1 MAKLTHYIKAT
12 SKIKLITGMHI
23 GGSKDAIKI
32 GGIDNPVI
40 RNPITNLPYIP
51 GSSLKG
57 RFRMALEVKY
67 GDTNVEPR
75 GTGPSINMKN
85 ESQVVRLFGSG
96 SAKTTEEPTRYI
108 FRDSNISEGFEE
120 YAQGEEKIEV
130 KMDRA
135 KMAGFTGGNRIQER
149 ISAGAQFDFEV
160 MIRIFE
166 KDDEGLFKKRL
177 QEAMKIVELEYL
189 GGSGTRGY
197 GQVAFD
203 ELKFEKIEI

>member
-12 SKIKLITGMHI
+12 SKIKLITGIHI
-23 GGSKDAIKI
+23 GGSKEAIKI
-32 GGIDNPVI
+32 GGIDGPVI
-40 RNPITNLPYIP
+40 RNPITNLPFIP

-57 RFRMALEVKY
+57 RFRIALEAKY
-67 GDTNVEPR
+67 GDTNEEPK
-75 GTGPSINMKN
+75 GLGPSSDLQNK
-85 ESQVVRLFGSG
+85 SQVVRLFGSG
-96 SAKTTEEPTRYI
+96 APQSTKEPTRLI
-108 FRDSNISEGFEE
+108 FRDCNLSEGFEE

-135 KMAGFTGGNRIQER
+135 KMAGFQGGNRIQER
-149 ISAGAQFDFEV
+149 IAAGAQFDFEV

-166 KDDEGLFKKRL
+166 NDDEGLFKDRL
-177 QEAMKIVELEYL
+177 KEAMKIVELEYL

>member
-23 GGSKDAIKI
+23 GGSKEAIKI

-160 MIRIFE
+160 MIRVFE
-166 KDDEGLFKKRL
+166 NDDEELFKNRL
-177 QEAMKIVELEYL
+177 KEAMKIVELEYL

-197 GQVAFD
+197 GQVVFD

>member
-1 MAKLTHYIKAT
+1 MTRLTHYIKAT

-67 GDTNVEPR
+67 GDTNSEPR
-75 GTGPSINMKN
+75 GVGPSINIRN
-85 ESQVVRLFGSG
+85 QSQVVRLFGSG
-96 SAKTTEEPTRYI
+96 SAKTTEEPTRII
-108 FRDSNISEGFEE
+108 FRDSNLSEGFEE

-166 KDDEGLFKKRL
+166 NDDEELFKERL
-177 QEAMKIVELEYL
+177 KEAMKIVELEYL

-197 GQVAFD
+197 GQVEFD
-203 ELKFEKIEI
+203 EIKFEKIEI

>member
-1 MAKLTHYIKAT
+1 
-12 SKIKLITGMHI
+12 
-23 GGSKDAIKI
+23 
-32 GGIDNPVI
+32 
-40 RNPITNLPYIP
+40 
-51 GSSLKG
+51 
-57 RFRMALEVKY
+57 
-67 GDTNVEPR
+67 
-75 GTGPSINMKN
+75 MKN

-160 MIRIFE
+160 MIRVFE
-166 KDDEGLFKKRL
+166 NDDEELFKNRL
-177 QEAMKIVELEYL
+177 KEAMKIVELEYL

>member
-12 SKIKLITGMHI
+12 SKINLITGMHI
-23 GGSKDAIKI
+23 GGSKEAIKI

-40 RNPITNLPYIP
+40 RNPITNLPFIP

-67 GDTNVEPR
+67 GDTHTDNK
-75 GTGPSINMKN
+75 GTGPSITLNH
-85 ESQVVRLFGSG
+85 ESQVVKLFGSG
-96 SAKTTEEPTRYI
+96 SAKTTEEPTRLI
-108 FRDSNISEGFEE
+108 FRDSNLTEGFEE

-135 KMAGFTGGNRIQER
+135 KMAGFSGGNRIQER
-149 ISAGAQFDFEV
+149 IAAGAKFDFEV
-160 MIRIFE
+160 MIRIFQGDNE
-166 KDDEGLFKKRL
+166 ELFKKRL
-177 QEAMKIVELEYL
+177 KEAMNIVELEYL

-197 GQVAFD
+197 GQVKFD
-203 ELKFEKIEI
+203 DLQFEKIEI

>member
-23 GGSKDAIKI
+23 GGSKEAIKI

-197 GQVAFD
+197 GQVVFD

>member
-1 MAKLTHYIKAT
+1 MTRLTHYIKAT

-67 GDTNVEPR
+67 GDTNVEAR
-75 GTGPSINMKN
+75 GTGPSINIRN
-85 ESQVVRLFGSG
+85 QSQVVRLFGSG
-96 SAKTTEEPTRYI
+96 SAKTTEEPTRII
-108 FRDSNISEGFEE
+108 FRDSNLSEGFEE

-166 KDDEGLFKKRL
+166 NDDEELFKERL
-177 QEAMKIVELEYL
+177 KEAMKIVELEYL

-197 GQVAFD
+197 GQVEFD
-203 ELKFEKIEI
+203 ELKFEKIDI

>member
-23 GGSKDAIKI
+23 GGSKEAIKI

>member
-1 MAKLTHYIKAT
+1 MPKLTHYIKAT
-12 SKIKLITGMHI
+12 SKITLITGMHI
-23 GGSKDAIKI
+23 GGSKEAIKI

-40 RNPITNLPYIP
+40 RNPLTSLPYIP

-67 GDTNVEPR
+67 GDFTTETR
-75 GTGPSINMKN
+75 GTGPSSDLQNQ
-85 ESQVVRLFGSG
+85 SQVVRLFGSG
-96 SAKTTEEPTRYI
+96 APQSTTEPTRFI
-108 FRDSNISEGFEE
+108 FRDSNLTEGFDE

-135 KMAGFTGGNRIQER
+135 KMAGLTGGNRIQER
-149 ISAGAQFDFEV
+149 IAAGAKFDFEV
-160 MIRIFE
+160 IIRIFE
-166 KDDEGLFKKRL
+166 GDNEKLFKERL

-197 GQVAFD
+197 GQVKFD
-203 ELKFEKIEI
+203 ELMFEKIEI